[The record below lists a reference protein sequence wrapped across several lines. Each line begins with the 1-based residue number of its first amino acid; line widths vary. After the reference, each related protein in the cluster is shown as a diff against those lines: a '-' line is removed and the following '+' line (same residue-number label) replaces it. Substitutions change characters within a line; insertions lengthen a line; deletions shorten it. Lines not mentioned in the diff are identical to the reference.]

1 MLAADRLIFRLGPL
15 ALVVGACA
23 LAAAC
28 ASSSAMHIGQQ
39 AEIASDYDKAVVEYT
54 RAVREHPDNLEAR
67 KALDRAKLRAS
78 QDHLTRGRRL
88 VATGKLDQAV
98 VELELASELNP
109 TSQDI
114 DDELRRARV
123 ALRNKVPTPADGR
136 TALESLIDRT
146 RDMQPAGFDL

>member
-1 MLAADRLIFRLGPL
+1 MPAADRLTTHPGLL
-15 ALVVGACA
+15 ALVIAAFA

-28 ASSSAMHIGQQ
+28 ASSNAMHLGQQ

-54 RAVREHPDNLEAR
+54 RALRQHPGDLEAR
-67 KALDRAKLRAS
+67 ESLDRARIRAS
-78 QDHLTRGRRL
+78 QRHRARGRRL
-88 VATGKLDQAV
+88 VATGKIDQAV

-123 ALRNKVPTPADGR
+123 ALRTKVPSAPGGKTE
-136 TALESLIDRT
+136 LESLIDR
-146 RDMQPAGFDL
+146 